1 MPFHQRVR
9 QGIIDRFVTFEPI
22 GLIAFAVVAG
32 GLFAFVTLTGEVL
45 EGETNAFD
53 ERILLSFRQATDLAI
68 PVAPYWVTHA
78 VDDIT
83 ALGGVTVL
91 SLMTTLATIYLLLS
105 RQKAIA
111 AFMFLSVAGGWLLS
125 NALKLGV
132 GRARPDI
139 VPHLVD
145 VSDLSFPSGHA
156 MLSAVTYLTL
166 AAILS
171 RAQQYRSTRIFLMAA
186 GIFLTLIIGLSRIYL
201 GVHYPT
207 DVLGGWC
214 IGAVWATGC
223 WLIARRFI
231 SRAPKGSVPVE

>member
-1 MPFHQRVR
+1 MPFHKRVR
-9 QGIIDRFVTFEPI
+9 QGIIARFMTFEPI
-22 GLIAFAVVAG
+22 GLITFAAVAG
-32 GLFAFVTLTGEVL
+32 GILAFLMLTGEVL
-45 EGETNAFD
+45 EGETHAFD
-53 ERILLSFRQATDLAI
+53 ERILLSLRQATDLAI

-91 SLMTTLATIYLLLS
+91 SLMTILATLYLLIS
-105 RQKAIA
+105 RQPAIA
-111 AFMFLSVAGGWLLS
+111 AFMFLSVLGGWLVS

-171 RAQQYRSTRIFLMAA
+171 RAEQYRSTRIFLMAA

-214 IGAVWATGC
+214 AGAVWAAGC

-231 SRAPKGSVPVE
+231 SRKPKDAVPVE